1 MTGEGQ
7 IIFGDRVTMG
17 VYKSPHFWLGY
28 SYLES
33 RNSASCIRIGD
44 NTVLNNGFVAVSAG
58 SSITIGENC
67 VFGTNCIIF
76 DSDFHRVGQN
86 SNQIKTREVIIG
98 DNVFVG
104 SDVKILKGVTIG
116 DHCVIAAG
124 ATVTKSFPSNTVVG
138 GNPATGLKY
147 L

>member
-7 IIFGDRVTMG
+7 IIFGDSVTIG
-17 VYKSPHFWLGY
+17 VYKSPNFWEGY

-33 RNSASCIRIGD
+33 RNVASSIRIGD

-58 SSITIGENC
+58 ASITIGKYC
-67 VFGTNCIIF
+67 VFGTNCTIF
-76 DSDFHRVGQN
+76 DSDFHRVGPN
-86 SNQIKTREVIIG
+86 SNQIETRAVNIG

-104 SDVKILKGVTIG
+104 SAVKILKGVTIG

-124 ATVTKSFPSNTVVG
+124 AIVTRSFPSYTVVG
-138 GNPATGLKY
+138 GNPATVLKY